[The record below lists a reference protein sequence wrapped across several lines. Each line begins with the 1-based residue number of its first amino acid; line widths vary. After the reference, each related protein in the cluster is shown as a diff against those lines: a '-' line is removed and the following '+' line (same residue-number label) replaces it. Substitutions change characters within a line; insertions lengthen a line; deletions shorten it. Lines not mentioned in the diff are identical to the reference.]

1 MKISLRLKV
10 DNTNVNE
17 TLLSHLEVS
26 QPHFENKMIN
36 NFVDTLKITHQK
48 KLCLSSP
55 NLLRLEELSSPKLIS
70 RELIASDNLSN
81 AIMSG
86 RKALS

>member
-26 QPHFENKMIN
+26 QPHFENKMI
-36 NFVDTLKITHQK
+36 F
-48 KLCLSSP
+48 CL
-55 NLLRLEELSSPKLIS
+55 
-70 RELIASDNLSN
+70 A
-81 AIMSG
+81 MT
-86 RKALS
+86 